1 MTALKK
7 ICETGRTV
15 VATIHQPS
23 SAVFDMFDDLLLLK
37 KGGETVFFGELG
49 LCSCN
54 LVSYFEGL
62 GASRMDK
69 GENPSTWMLNVL
81 SEQIMIPN
89 DNEETKSI
97 KESTERGNTNESCP
111 EESSPVKKKKTFISM
126 FRKSQENDDD
136 LAPNTNDED
145 ENDNCGEEDSREKP
159 LQFSEAWNESSN
171 CTDLQRRLTEAAESP
186 DEALEIK
193 YDSEFAVPWY
203 RRDNLMAKRLVTIY
217 WRSPAYN
224 LSRMVSSPDCV
235 GSILYCSLSQLTH
248 FFLPLQV
255 LGMVIALLLGSC
267 FIPIRLNDTFTEPEM
282 VR

>member
-89 DNEETKSI
+89 DNEEKSKSI
-97 KESTERGNTNESCP
+97 NESTERGNTNESCP
-111 EESSPVKKKKTFISM
+111 EESSPAVKKKKTFISM
-126 FRKSQENDDD
+126 FRKSQENDDV

-145 ENDNCGEEDSREKP
+145 KNDNCGEENSREKP
-159 LQFSEAWNESSN
+159 LQFSKAWNESSN
-171 CTDLQRRLTEAAESP
+171 CTDLKGGLPKQLNRLMKPLKSSM
-186 DEALEIK
+186 I
-193 YDSEFAVPWY
+193 V
-203 RRDNLMAKRLVTIY
+203 NLL
-217 WRSPAYN
+217 
-224 LSRMVSSPDCV
+224 C
-235 GSILYCSLSQLTH
+235 
-248 FFLPLQV
+248 
-255 LGMVIALLLGSC
+255 LGTVVI
-267 FIPIRLNDTFTEPEM
+267 T
-282 VR
+282 